1 MKEKTLFKI
10 ALICSFLGLIG
21 LYFISDRISIDRI
34 NINEIGEE
42 DLGKEVKIIGKIERV
57 TNTDKVVFLEISE
70 MKTESIS
77 VILFKDRDVELKE
90 GSYVEIEG
98 EIDEY
103 NGEREVIASKIKLI

>member
-21 LYFISDRISIDRI
+21 LYFISDKISVDRISISDVDKE
-34 NINEIGEE
+34 EIGEN
-42 DLGKEVKIIGKIERV
+42 VKIIGKIERI
-57 TNTDKVVFLEISE
+57 TNMDKVVFLEISE
-70 MKTESIS
+70 MKTEEIS
-77 VILFKDRDVELKE
+77 VVLFKDRDFYLTE

-103 NGEREVIASKIKLI
+103 NGEKEVIASKIKLI

>member
-34 NINEIGEE
+34 SISDIEKVS
-42 DLGKEVKIIGKIERV
+42 LGDTVKIIGKIERV
-57 TNTDKVVFLEISE
+57 TNSDKVVFLEISE
-70 MKTESIS
+70 MKTESVS
-77 VILFKDRDVELKE
+77 VILFKDSDFEINE

-103 NGEREVIASKIKLI
+103 NGKREVIANRIKLI